1 MHKLNRRSFLGLAG
15 ALSVSQGAHAGFALS
30 LLPRQDA
37 DDGQTFR
44 VLAIHDI
51 RDDLRADGETVADT
65 CAISTATLNN
75 IFAWIKANDFRPVSV
90 EQIVAARNGGPPL
103 PPRAVLLSFDDAYAS
118 QYTKAFPL
126 LKQYGYPALIAV
138 VSRWTDSPREAAVR
152 ISHRSV
158 MAPGYFM
165 SWDDLREMAGSGLV
179 EIASHTHDMHHGAV
193 ANPQGNEL
201 PAASAHLY
209 FPELQRYETDDEYE
223 RRIAA
228 DLKRCSDLIQANTGV
243 LPRAM
248 VWPYGMYNA
257 ALIGASHQLGMRVHF
272 TLDDGPNTPDVP
284 LTRIRRQLVSYD
296 WDAGVML
303 GQFRLPSAYRGDS
316 YPIERVVEV
325 ALDDV
330 YDADPV
336 RQEARLSQ
344 LLDRIKELEPKSVF
358 LRAYHDPDGSGS
370 ARALYFPN
378 RHLPMRADLFSRT
391 AWQLITRTGVQVYAA
406 LPLLAFRLPAGHA
419 AATRLVATAPEAAGA
434 PANAPA
440 TPRLSPF
447 DARARATIRDIYYDL
462 ARYTSFNGIV
472 FGADAYLGESED
484 AGDAALAAYADW
496 GLPRSVA
503 SIRANPDLLQR
514 WSEGKLRHL
523 RDFTGQL
530 AAIVTDYQGGGN
542 VLTVRTLRADAV
554 LQPDAVARLAQD
566 LDAFAAAYDFVKLPA
581 SEDAGGAPPS
591 AAWLEGLAR
600 AVAAHPLAL
609 PKTIFSL
616 QALDGRTGTP
626 IASGTL
632 RAQMQ
637 RLRAA
642 GVKHLGY
649 SPDQFMA
656 NQPDLAVLRDVM
668 SMQNLVRPRTGTK
681 V

>member
-1 MHKLNRRSFLGLAG
+1 MHKLDRRSFLGLAG
-15 ALSVSQGAHAGFALS
+15 ALSVSQAAHAGLALS
-30 LLPRQDA
+30 LLPQQDA
-37 DDGQTFR
+37 DDGLTFR

-51 RDDLRADGETVADT
+51 RDDLRADVATVADT
-65 CAISTATLNN
+65 CAISTAMLNN
-75 IFAWIKANDFRPVSV
+75 IFAWIRANDFRPVSV
-90 EQIVAARNGGPPL
+90 EQIIAARNGGAPL

-138 VSRWTDSPREAAVR
+138 VSRWTDTPRGQPVR
-152 ISHRSV
+152 IGYKSL

-165 SWDDLREMAGSGLV
+165 RWEHLREMADSGLV

-209 FPELQRYETDDEYE
+209 FPELGRYENDDEYQ
-223 RRIAA
+223 RRTTA
-228 DLKRCSDLIQANTGV
+228 DLQRCSDLIQANTGV
-243 LPRAM
+243 APRAM
-248 VWPYGMYNA
+248 VWPYGTYNS
-257 ALIGASHQLGMRVHF
+257 ALIGASRQLGMRVHF
-272 TLDDGPNTPDVP
+272 TLDEGPNTPDVP

-303 GQFRLPSAYRGDS
+303 AQFRRQSAYRGDS
-316 YPIERVVEV
+316 HPIERVVDV

-330 YDADPV
+330 YDADPA
-336 RQEARLSQ
+336 RQEARLSH
-344 LLDRIKELEPKSVF
+344 LLDRIKALEPKSVF
-358 LRAYHDPDGSGS
+358 LKAYHDPDGSGS

-419 AATRLVATAPEAAGA
+419 AAARLVTAAPGADGTPAAARGM
-434 PANAPA
+434 
-440 TPRLSPF
+440 PRLSPF

-472 FGADAYLGESED
+472 FGADACLGESED

-496 GLPRSVA
+496 GLPPSVA
-503 SIRANPDLLQR
+503 AIRADPELRRR

-523 RDFTGQL
+523 GDLTRDL
-530 AAIVTDYQGGGN
+530 AALVTDYQGGS

-554 LQPDAVARLAQD
+554 LEPDGVARLAQD

-581 SEDAGGAPPS
+581 SEDSGAPPS
-591 AAWLEGLAR
+591 TAWLDGLAR

-609 PKTIFSL
+609 RKTIFSL

-626 IASGTL
+626 IASSAL

-642 GVKHLGY
+642 GARHLGY

-656 NQPDLAVLRDVM
+656 DQPDLAVLRDVM
-668 SMQNLVRPRTGTK
+668 SMQNLVRPRTGMK